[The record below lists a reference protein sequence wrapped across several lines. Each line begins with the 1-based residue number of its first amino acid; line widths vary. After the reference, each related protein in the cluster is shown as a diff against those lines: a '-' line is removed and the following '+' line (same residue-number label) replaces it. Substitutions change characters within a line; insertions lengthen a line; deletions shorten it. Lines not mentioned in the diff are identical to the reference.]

1 MEQNLEH
8 LTLEV
13 TELKKQNAYLIDV
26 INNLTVSLPNMID
39 VLSNQITQMRAMIA
53 VSTNA
58 YGVDQNT
65 ADIID
70 RGNRVAIECVANS
83 ESKFNNPFKNK

>member
-1 MEQNLEH
+1 MELNLEH

-39 VLSNQITQMRAMIA
+39 GLSNQITQMRAMIA
-53 VSTNA
+53 ASTNA

-70 RGNRVAIECVANS
+70 RGNREAIERVANS
-83 ESKFNNPFKNK
+83 ESKFNSPFKNK